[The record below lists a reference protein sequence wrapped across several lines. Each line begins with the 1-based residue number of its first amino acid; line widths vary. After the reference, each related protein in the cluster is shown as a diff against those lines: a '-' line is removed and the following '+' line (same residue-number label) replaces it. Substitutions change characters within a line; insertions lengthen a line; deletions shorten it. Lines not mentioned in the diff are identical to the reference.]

1 MDYQKLPNWEQL
13 PQIDLYLDQV
23 LLYVNQVTCLDK
35 LDQQK
40 ALTASMV
47 NNYVKHGYIT
57 KPIKKKYQKEQIA
70 RLIAISLLKNVF
82 SIQDIAQVLKVLQ
95 AQSNSEALYSMF
107 TTYWNDQE
115 ISSDLPEIV
124 KTACQTIKDY
134 YKTVNLLPT
143 FKNGIEG
150 E

>member
-1 MDYQKLPNWEQL
+1 MDYQKLPDWEQL
-13 PQIDLYLDQV
+13 PQIELYLDQV

-95 AQSNSEALYSMF
+95 AQSNSETLYSMF
-107 TTYWNDQE
+107 TSYWNDQE